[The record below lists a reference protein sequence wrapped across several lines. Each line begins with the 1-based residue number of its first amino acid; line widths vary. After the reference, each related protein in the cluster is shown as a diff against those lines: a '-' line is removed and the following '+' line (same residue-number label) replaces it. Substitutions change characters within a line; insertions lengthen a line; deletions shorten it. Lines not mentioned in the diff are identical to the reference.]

1 MGVMSTYSIETPA
14 VEANEQALRPPPF
27 YKVLLLNDDF
37 TPMDFVVEL
46 LERFFHMERE
56 RAVAVMLK
64 VHHEGAAVCGIY
76 PKDIAAT
83 KVSQVIEHARSHG
96 HPLACTMEEA

>member
-1 MGVMSTYSIETPA
+1 MPGKVDESTLL
-14 VEANEQALRPPPF
+14 EAHESKIKPPPLF
-27 YKVLLLNDDF
+27 KVILLNDDF

-46 LERFFHMERE
+46 LQRFFHMERE

-64 VHHEGAAVCGIY
+64 VHREGAAVCGIY

-96 HPLACTMEEA
+96 YPLACTMEEA